1 MKESTQFIRNLEA
14 GLHQTVVL
22 YGTSLS
28 YHLAPLLRDSLTSR
42 YGELITIVNSGLS
55 GKASRSGLREL
66 EAKVL
71 RHKPDALFLEF
82 ATNDSHDYSDYKGE
96 TIELGI
102 TPEESRSNLE
112 TLIESV
118 QDQLPACEIILQ
130 TMNPTYDSPLSDSLG
145 GSKRAALPEY
155 FQGYRRVALA
165 RGLKLIDNYQ
175 IWQTLRDTDETRFKE
190 LIPDGVHPTPAA
202 IRSVLVPHLLAE
214 LGLHSDS
221 SELF

>member
-1 MKESTQFIRNLEA
+1 MKETTQFIRNLEA

-28 YHLAPLLRDSLTSR
+28 YHLAPLLRDTLTSR

-71 RHKPDALFLEF
+71 KHKPDALLIEF
-82 ATNDSHDYSDYKGE
+82 ATNDSHDYSHYKGE

-102 TPEESRSNLE
+102 TLEESQANLE
-112 TLIESV
+112 TLIDNAQSA
-118 QDQLPACEIILQ
+118 LPNCEIILQ
-130 TMNPTYDSPLSDSLG
+130 TMNPTYDSPLSDAMG

-155 FQGYRRVALA
+155 FQGYRGVAMA
-165 RGLKLIDNYQ
+165 RGLKLIDNYEM
-175 IWQTLRDTDETRFKE
+175 WQALREADESRFKE

-221 SELF
+221 SDIF